1 MNLTTWFKGLCVFVL
16 SSLVTASAT
25 MTLDPAGFNFSRQ
38 GLAKVGAAALVI
50 GVKSVLLY
58 LKQSPLPG
66 NQTAGIA
73 NWTRISGLVACC
85 LILPASGLLTGC
97 VSSWDQTT
105 YASLAAS
112 KALIDCAVAGYN
124 HADTDIRNSCA
135 ADPQD
140 PAFSPQPFYL
150 PQTSDVH
157 QAVDK
162 ARQIQVAAVEAFAA
176 YAAAKVGKD
185 PAATLQQKQ
194 AAVMGFLVQLPAL
207 VNSIRALMGKST
219 VSAVLH
225 PPDIRKPM
233 QAIAAL
239 KPAVQLLIDCTGEAE
254 VHRSYWLSFSSAM
267 NLCGA
272 FLRCDLSV
280 SFKKPQTKN

>member
-25 MTLDPAGFNFSRQ
+25 MTLDPASFNFSRQ

-66 NQTAGIA
+66 NQPVGIA

-85 LILPASGLLTGC
+85 LILPALTGC

-140 PAFSPQPFYL
+140 PAFNPQAFYL
-150 PQTSDVH
+150 PQTSDVQ

-176 YAAAKVGKD
+176 YAVAKVGKD

-194 AAVMGFLVQLPAL
+194 TAVMGFLVQLPAL
-207 VNSIRALMGKST
+207 VNVIRTLMGKST
-219 VSAVLH
+219 VNAALT
-225 PPDIRKPM
+225 PPDIRNPM

-239 KPAVQLLIDCTGEAE
+239 KPAVQFA
-254 VHRSYWLSFSSAM
+254 H
-267 NLCGA
+267 
-272 FLRCDLSV
+272 
-280 SFKKPQTKN
+280 